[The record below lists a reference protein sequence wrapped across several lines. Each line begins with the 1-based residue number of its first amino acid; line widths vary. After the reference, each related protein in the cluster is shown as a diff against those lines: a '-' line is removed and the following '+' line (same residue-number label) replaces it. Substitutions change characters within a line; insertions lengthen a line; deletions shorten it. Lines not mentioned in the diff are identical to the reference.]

1 MDKEHL
7 REKLKEERL
16 KGAIL
21 DRALQ
26 HPVVL
31 EIMAD
36 CAYCID
42 AEASAMHDPEVSPYH
57 GEHYLKEAT
66 RLRARAAQIRSEDPE
81 LWETQ
86 PPLAVWFGAMPESN
100 GKTNWTA
107 ILHRRGEEPWMDGI
121 TIERSEFKDRVRYEA
136 DRLRWLIG
144 ELEHEPD
151 ILAYDDELQEE
162 VQPALLTDAEMDSIL
177 IWIRNKYL
185 GKPISLHALAR
196 KIETEIRTANGFN
209 PLTPGDETR

>member
-66 RLRARAAQIRSEDPE
+66 RLRERAAQIRSEDPE

-86 PPLAVWFGAMPESN
+86 PALAVWFGSMPESN
-100 GKTNWTA
+100 GKANWTA

-121 TIERSEFKDRVRYEA
+121 TIDRSEYKDRVRYEA

-144 ELEHEPD
+144 ELEHRPD
-151 ILAYDDELQEE
+151 ILAYDADLQEPYCRSDQIE
-162 VQPALLTDAEMDSIL
+162 SEAQPGLSLAVAAQAQRADLVVPFEHDEDATL
-177 IWIRNKYL
+177 RKL
-185 GKPISLHALAR
+185 GLHPR
-196 KIETEIRTANGFN
+196 
-209 PLTPGDETR
+209 TPGDETR